1 MKKQLLTL
9 IATLG
14 LAATLAATQAAAQN
28 MDMSWGIRSQMQY
41 QQQGDAYARAMAQYY
56 YNYMQGLRRNGYT
69 GPSLDTGFNANT
81 LQQSMRAAQQS
92 MDAFHASSANS
103 SNQRSNAAEDYSYRA
118 IQGCQLV
125 VNANGYRY
133 YVCPR

>member
-14 LAATLAATQAAAQN
+14 LAATLASTQAKAQN
-28 MDMSWGIRSQMQY
+28 MNMSWGIRAQMQY

-56 YNYMQGLRRNGYT
+56 YNYMLRLRQMGYT
-69 GPSLDTGFNANT
+69 GPSLPTGFNAQT
-81 LQQSMRAAQQS
+81 LQQSVQAANAATQRYIQS
-92 MDAFHASSANS
+92 GADS
-103 SNQRSNAAEDYSYRA
+103 SNRRSFAAEDYSRRA
-118 IQGCQLV
+118 IQGCQIV
-125 VNANGYRY
+125 ADANGIRY